1 MITSTKIADLAH
13 RTFILGLFGA
23 TVYVGIGTVQLVNA
37 RIEKNRIL
45 RETYTPV
52 SSKLFPVL
60 DLDLDREQL
69 GEIKRLAEL
78 QMEKQ
83 RLEQQARR
91 EQA

>member
-1 MITSTKIADLAH
+1 MITSTKFADLAH

-23 TVYVGIGTVQLVNA
+23 TVYISIGTVQLVNA
-37 RIEKNRIL
+37 RMEKNRIL
-45 RETYTPV
+45 RETYTP
-52 SSKLFPVL
+52 
-60 DLDLDREQL
+60 EQL
-69 GEIKRLAEL
+69 DEIKRLAEL

>member
-13 RTFILGLFGA
+13 RTFVLGLFGA
-23 TVYVGIGTVQLVNA
+23 TVYISVGTVQLVNA

-45 RETYTPV
+45 RETYTP
-52 SSKLFPVL
+52 
-60 DLDLDREQL
+60 EQL
-69 GEIKRLAEL
+69 EEIKRLAEL